1 MWCRSAVS
9 FSCGFLVAACRIRLT
24 ACDTLPRPCVRY
36 VLWSREFPLVEA
48 LPSGDSAGVCAPL
61 FAAFIGTTASSD
73 FFIPSIVGFGIIL
86 SSAAP
91 VRLPG
96 RNEDLP
102 GPGEGRTDVPGF
114 SDTVEP
120 SIPSPVAVMSV
131 WPSTAVIVSALQ
143 TSTLSMLNSPARP
156 RPCQR
161 FTCRLTAT
169 GA

>member
-1 MWCRSAVS
+1 MV
-9 FSCGFLVAACRIRLT
+9 
-24 ACDTLPRPCVRY
+24 
-36 VLWSREFPLVEA
+36 WSREFPLVEV
-48 LPSGDSAGVCAPL
+48 LPSGDSAGALAPL
-61 FAAFIGTTASSD
+61 FAAIDGTVASSD
-73 FFIPSIVGFGIIL
+73 FFIPCIIGYGFFL

-102 GPGEGRTDVPGF
+102 GPGEGRTDVSGF
-114 SDTVEP
+114 LDTVEP
-120 SIPSPVAVMSV
+120 AIPSPVAVMSV
-131 WPSTAVIVSALQ
+131 LPSTAVTVSALQ

-161 FTCRLTAT
+161 FTCRFTAT